1 MRSKGRKT
9 GAGLKAILV
18 ASTCMIALL
27 GHSMPSN
34 AQEEELDYTS
44 TNLFGGVGLL
54 RTRTARFAPDGQF
67 EIGSSFIN
75 PYRNYYLNWQILPW
89 VEVVF
94 RYTDIT
100 NRPRQIAAIPQSTGK
115 FFKDLIKFKNADTFL
130 DRSFDFKFR
139 LRQEGKYAPAL
150 ALGFQD
156 AIGTGKFSGE
166 YLVASKRFGHLDLHL
181 GIGWGILGSR
191 GNITNPLRIFGN
203 SFKTRAATSG
213 RGGRLSF
220 GRYFSG
226 RSVGL
231 FGGAEYVT
239 PWEGLTVKFEYNGT
253 DPNSVSGED
262 VLDEDLPI
270 GIGINYRPVPWFDFG
285 LGFERGNTVSL
296 RFALRTNFYKLGVPK
311 IGVTQPTIKP
321 RPKEQ
326 SSNPPEI
333 DRAPTLG
340 HGLTLNQFY
349 ERIRRIGVSVSSL
362 VFTGPEAHLVL
373 THAEPAMIGPDLEYE
388 VAKTAFS
395 SLPRST
401 NKLRIQWIDGAG
413 TSEAV
418 VISRPVIFRVGQL
431 ERELADLAAGG
442 SNLVAISLWQTDVKS
457 ASRSETVTAA
467 EASLTLGD
475 LMTQGFPRQRPK
487 MDHLLSKFASLSNSP
502 RPEAWPGMRAP
513 AVEETIYSELI
524 TPTSV
529 APLVPL
535 VAQSGAM
542 TAEQTGVYAEPMF
555 RELAQYGFGAYSLQ
569 IYGARAVLHLVRA
582 PFREG
587 PINLSW
593 ASRIAANHLPFEVEE
608 ITIVEIIGA
617 LEVSRVTVLRSDLER
632 HALGRSSPAEI
643 MAHTEF
649 ETPRTNWKEANTGYA
664 RTDIYPVFN
673 WWLAPELQQHVGDP
687 SAGIYL
693 ADVDL
698 ELGLVYALTPKI
710 GFSFVGRRFL
720 FGNLSKIERESNSQ
734 LPRVRSDIVKYLQ
747 NGKTHIERLQADYIS
762 GLAPNW
768 YVRASAGLFEG
779 MFGGVGG
786 EILYKPFG
794 KPYAIAVDLN
804 WVKQRDFNQLF
815 SFRDY
820 EVVTGHATLYYEL
833 PFYDMRAT
841 ISAGRYLAKDRGVT
855 FDFSR
860 RFPNGVRVGA
870 FATFTN
876 VSAEQFGEGSFD
888 KGFYISIPLE
898 LLLTRRTQQTGNF
911 LFRPLT
917 RDGGQKLA
925 IGPRLFDFFENRNRA
940 DFEREWS
947 RMFD

>member
-1 MRSKGRKT
+1 ML
-9 GAGLKAILV
+9 A

-27 GHSMPSN
+27 GHGMPSS
-34 AQEEELDYTS
+34 AQEEEFDYTS

-67 EIGSSFIN
+67 EIGAGFIN

-89 VEVVF
+89 VEVIF

-100 NRPRQIAAIPQSTGK
+100 NRPGQIPAIPQSTGK
-115 FFKDLIKFKNADTFL
+115 FFKDLIKFKNANTFL

-139 LRQEGKYAPAL
+139 LRKEGRYAPAL

-156 AIGTGKFSGE
+156 AIGTGIFSGE
-166 YLVASKRFGHLDLHL
+166 YLVASKHFGRLDLHM
-181 GIGWGILGSR
+181 GIGWGALGSR
-191 GNITNPLRIFGN
+191 GTITNPLRIFGKR
-203 SFKTRAATSG
+203 FKRRPRFSG
-213 RGGRLSF
+213 RGGNFSF
-220 GRYFSG
+220 GSYFSG
-226 RSVGL
+226 RRASI
-231 FGGAEYVT
+231 FGGGEYVT
-239 PWEGLTVKFEYNGT
+239 PWDGLTVKFEYNGT
-253 DPNSVSGED
+253 DPDTVSGED
-262 VLDEDLPI
+262 ALDEDLPF
-270 GIGINYRPVPWFDFG
+270 GIGINYRPVPWFDLG

-311 IGVTQPTIKP
+311 TGVAQPRIKP
-321 RPKEQ
+321 RPKEKLKPKEQ
-326 SSNPPEI
+326 SSNRLEI

-349 ERIRRIGVSVSSL
+349 ERLRRIGVSVSSL
-362 VFTGPEAHLVL
+362 VFTGTEAHLAL
-373 THAEPAMIGPDLEYE
+373 AHAEPATIGPDLEYE

-395 SLPRST
+395 GLPRST
-401 NKLRIQWIDGAG
+401 NNLRIRWIDGAG

-418 VISRPVIFRVGQL
+418 VISRSAISRVGQL
-431 ERELADLAAGG
+431 EREFADLAAGG
-442 SNLVAISLWQTDVKS
+442 SNLAAVILWQTDLNSVWP
-457 ASRSETVTAA
+457 SETPTTT
-467 EASLTLGD
+467 EASLNLGD
-475 LMTQGFPRQRPK
+475 LMTQGPPRQRPK
-487 MDHLLSKFASLSNSP
+487 MGHQLSKFASLSNSP
-502 RPEAWPGMRAP
+502 RPQAWPGMRAP
-513 AVEETIYSELI
+513 LVEQTIYSEMM
-524 TPTSV
+524 TPTSA
-529 APLVPL
+529 APLAPL
-535 VAQSGAM
+535 VAQSGALS
-542 TAEQTGVYAEPMF
+542 AEQTGVYAEPMF

-569 IYGARAVLHLVRA
+569 IYGAKAVLHLVRA

-593 ASRIAANHLPFEVEE
+593 ASRVAANHLPFEVEE

-617 LEVSRVTVLRSDLER
+617 LEISRVTLLRSDLER
-632 HALGRSSPAEI
+632 QALGRGSPAEI

-649 ETPRTNWKEANTGYA
+649 ETPRTNWKEANSGYV
-664 RTDIYPVFN
+664 RSDVYPVFD
-673 WWLAPELQQHVGDP
+673 WWLAPELQQHLGDP

-698 ELGLVYALTPKI
+698 ELGLVYVVTPKI
-710 GFSFVGRRFL
+710 GFTFVGRRFL
-720 FGNLSKIERESNSQ
+720 FGNLDNIERQSNSV

-747 NGKTHIERLQADYIS
+747 NGKTHIERLQADYIT

-768 YVRASAGLFEG
+768 YLRASAGLLEG

-786 EILYKPFG
+786 EILYKPFD

-804 WVKQRDFNQLF
+804 WVKQRGFNQLF
-815 SFRDY
+815 SFREY
-820 EVVTGHATLYYEL
+820 EVVTGHATLYYDL

-841 ISAGRYLAKDRGVT
+841 ISAGRYLAKDRGMT

-860 RFPNGVRVGA
+860 RFPSGVRVGA

-876 VSAEQFGEGSFD
+876 VSAEDFGEGSFD

-925 IGPRLFDFFENRNRA
+925 IGPRLFDFFENRKKA

>member
-1 MRSKGRKT
+1 MRSQGRKT
-9 GAGLKAILV
+9 VAGLKAMLA

-27 GHSMPSN
+27 GHGMPSN
-34 AQEEELDYTS
+34 AQDEELDYAS

-67 EIGSSFIN
+67 EIGASFLN

-94 RYTDIT
+94 RYADIT
-100 NRPRQIAAIPQSTGK
+100 NRPGQIRAIPQSTGK
-115 FFKDLIKFKNADTFL
+115 FFEDLIKFKNADTFL
-130 DRSFDFKFR
+130 DRSFDFKFH
-139 LRQEGKYAPAL
+139 LLQEGKYAPAL

-156 AIGTGKFSGE
+156 AIGTGITSGE
-166 YLVASKRFGHLDLHL
+166 YLVASKRFGRLDLHL
-181 GIGWGILGSR
+181 GMGWGALGSR
-191 GNITNPLRIFGN
+191 ATVTNPLRIFGKR
-203 SFKTRAATSG
+203 FRRRTAASG
-213 RGGRLSF
+213 RGGKFSF
-220 GRYFSG
+220 GTYFSG
-226 RSVGL
+226 RTAGL

-239 PWEGLTVKFEYNGT
+239 PWEGLTVKIEYNGT
-253 DPNSVSGED
+253 DPDFVSGED
-262 VLDEDLPI
+262 ALDEDLPI
-270 GIGINYRPVPWFDFG
+270 GVGINYRPVPWFDFG

-296 RFALRTNFYKLGVPK
+296 RFALRTNFFNLGIPK
-311 IGVTQPTIKP
+311 TGLTQPVIKP

-326 SSNPPEI
+326 SSNHQEI
-333 DRAPTLG
+333 GRAPTLG
-340 HGLTLNQFY
+340 YGLTLNQFY
-349 ERIRRIGVSVSSL
+349 ERLRRIGVSVSSL

-373 THAEPAMIGPDLEYE
+373 TPAAATIGPDLEYE

-395 SLPRST
+395 GLPRST
-401 NKLRIQWIDGAG
+401 DKLRIRWIDGAG

-418 VISRPVIFRVGQL
+418 VISRSAIYRVGQM
-431 ERELADLAAGG
+431 EREFADLAAGG
-442 SNLVAISLWQTDVKS
+442 SNLVAVSLWPTDAKP
-457 ASRSETVTAA
+457 APGLETVRAA
-467 EASLTLGD
+467 DASLTLSD
-475 LMTQGFPRQRPK
+475 LVTQGLARQRPK
-487 MDHLLSKFASLSNSP
+487 MNLQLSKFASLSNSP
-502 RPEAWPGMRAP
+502 RPEAWPGVRAP
-513 AVEETIYSELI
+513 LVEETIYSELI
-524 TPTSV
+524 APTSA

-535 VAQSGAM
+535 VAQSGAL
-542 TAEQTGVYAEPMF
+542 TAEQTFVYAEPMF
-555 RELAQYGFGAYSLQ
+555 GELAQYGFGAYSLQ
-569 IYGARAVLHLVRA
+569 IDGTKAVLHLVRA

-632 HALGRSSPAEI
+632 HALGRSSPSEI

-649 ETPRTNWKEANTGYA
+649 ETPRTNWKEANTGYV
-664 RTDIYPVFN
+664 RTDVYPVFD
-673 WWLAPELQQHVGDP
+673 WWLAPELQQHIGDP
-687 SAGIYL
+687 TAGIYL

-710 GFSFVGRRFL
+710 GFSFIGRRFL
-720 FGNLSKIERESNSQ
+720 FGNLDKIERQSNSR
-734 LPRVRSDIVKYLQ
+734 LPRVRSNIVQYLQ
-747 NGKTHIERLQADYIS
+747 NGKTHIERFQADYIS

-820 EVVTGHATLYYEL
+820 EVITGHATLYYEL

-841 ISAGRYLAKDRGVT
+841 ISAGRYLAKDRGMT

-925 IGPRLFDFFENRNRA
+925 IGPRLNDFFENRNRA